1 MIGFIIRRTIVSIFV
16 VLGIALVSFIVI
28 QLPPGDYA
36 DGYKQFLINQ
46 GGATEAE
53 AEQQAELFRQR
64 YGLDKPVPAQ
74 FVNWITGIVTRGDFG
89 FSFAYKKDVGELIRE
104 RLPRTLLLA
113 VLAHILST
121 IVGIA
126 IGMYVA
132 PRQYSFIDNLMAFL
146 AFVLAALPRFWI
158 ALALIFWLVFTMEV
172 EHVSNFHSP
181 QYAIQPWFTGEL
193 SDTFAK
199 GWDLIKHIWPVVF
212 IAGLGGVARNMR
224 VMRGNMLDELNAQ
237 YVTTARSKGLTESKV
252 MSKHAVPNALHPII
266 MYQGTVL
273 PYMLQGELQASII
286 LGLPTI
292 GTLLLSSLRSQD
304 VYISASCLLI
314 YGALLVVGNLIADVT
329 LAVLDPRIRYA

>member
-1 MIGFIIRRTIVSIFV
+1 MIGYIIRRTVVSIFV

-36 DGYKQFLINQ
+36 DGYKAFLMNQ

-53 AEQQAELFRQR
+53 AERQANLFRAR
-64 YGLDKPVPAQ
+64 YGLDEPMPIQ
-74 FVNWITGIVTRGDFG
+74 FLQWVGGIVTRGSFG
-89 FSFAYKKDVGELIRE
+89 FSFAYKKDVGELIAE

-113 VLAHILST
+113 VLAHLVST

-132 PRQYSFIDNLMAFL
+132 PRQYSFIDNFMAFL
-146 AFVLAALPRFWI
+146 AFIMAALPRFWI
-158 ALALIFWLVFTMEV
+158 ALALIYFLVFTMDQ
-172 EHVSNFHSP
+172 EHVTAFHSP
-181 QYAIQPWFTGEL
+181 QYAIQPWFTGDF
-193 SDTFAK
+193 SDTLAK
-199 GWDLIKHIWPVVF
+199 GWDLTKHIWPVIF

-237 YVTTARSKGLTESKV
+237 YVTTARSKGLTERKV
-252 MSKHAVPNALHPII
+252 MARHAVPNALHPIV

-314 YGALLVVGNLIADVT
+314 YGALLVLGNLIADIS
-329 LAVLDPRIRYA
+329 LAVLDPRIRYR

>member
-16 VLGIALVSFIVI
+16 VIGIAIVSFIVI

-36 DGYKQFLINQ
+36 DGYKAFLVAQ

-53 AEQQAELFRQR
+53 AEQQAQVFRER
-64 YGLDKPVPAQ
+64 YGLDKPMPIQ
-74 FVNWITGIVTRGDFG
+74 FVNWLTGIVTRGDFG
-89 FSFAYKKDVGELIRE
+89 FSFAYKKDVGILIRE

-113 VLAHILST
+113 VLAHIIST
-121 IVGIA
+121 IVGLA

-132 PRQYSFIDNLMAFL
+132 PRQYSFTDNLMAFF
-146 AFVLAALPRFWI
+146 AFVMAALPRFWI
-158 ALALIFWLVFTMEV
+158 ALALIYWLVFTMDV
-172 EHVSNFHSP
+172 KHVSNFHSP
-181 QYAIQPWFTGEL
+181 EFMIQPWFTGNI

-199 GWDLIKHIWPVVF
+199 AWDLTKHIWPVVF

-237 YVTTARSKGLTESKV
+237 YVTTARSKGLTEGKV
-252 MSKHAVPNALHPII
+252 MSRHAVPNALHPII

-286 LGLPTI
+286 LGLPTL
-292 GTLLLSSLRSQD
+292 GTLLLTALRSQD
-304 VYISASCLLI
+304 VYISASVLLI
-314 YGALLVVGNLIADVT
+314 YGALLVLGNLIADIC